1 MEKELN
7 INVTADGGELVIRHG
22 QAPEI
27 FVYDGFKYDAYSTP
41 SLIELV
47 KARGHVSDTV
57 IAYSDVG
64 VKVILN
70 SYTQSR
76 DQDRLNYS
84 YKTSMQHDEW
94 INILKGGCSFGQKN
108 LIDFLRRREDGE
120 VEQIESLIS
129 QLQNFKFVTTI
140 NGDFTYDDRNNYTF
154 AIKMGETEGTV
165 RLPQII
171 MANIEIFNESGFTQ
185 MMEIEVEVVKPR
197 SEQEKLSFN
206 LTCPKYARYKKRAL
220 ENEINNIKK
229 ELEGYL
235 IVTGNI

>member
-1 MEKELN
+1 LN
-7 INVTADGGELVIRHG
+7 VNVTSEGGELVIRHG
-22 QAPEI
+22 QAAPI

-47 KARGHVSDTV
+47 KARGTAAASV
-57 IAYSDVG
+57 IAYSDTG

-70 SYTQSR
+70 SLNQVR
-76 DQDRLNYS
+76 DQDRVNYS

-94 INILKGGCSFGQKN
+94 INILKGGCAFGQKQ

-120 VEQIESLIS
+120 VEAIDSLIA
-129 QLQNFKFVTTI
+129 QLQNFKFITHI
-140 NGDFTYDDRNNYTF
+140 AGDHTYDDRNNYTF
-154 AIKMGETEGTV
+154 AFKIGEAEGTV

-171 MANIEIFNESGFTQ
+171 MANIEVFNESGFTQ

-197 SEQEKLSFN
+197 SEQDKLTFN

-220 ENEINNIKK
+220 EHEINTIKK